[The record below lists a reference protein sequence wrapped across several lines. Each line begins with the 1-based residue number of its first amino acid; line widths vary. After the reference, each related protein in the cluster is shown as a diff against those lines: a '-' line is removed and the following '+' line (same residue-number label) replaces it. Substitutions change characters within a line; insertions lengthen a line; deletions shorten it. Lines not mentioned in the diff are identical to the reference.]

1 MKKSLVL
8 VSAIFCACL
17 LTAANVAGETA
28 SGDEPVSLNF
38 EQKPLGEVLATI
50 TKMTGHAFI
59 IDDQWLDMPVSISVK
74 ATPLHKALKIIFT
87 DINNAIIYQA
97 DGKIKIM
104 VYNEAPQKDKAS
116 ASQQSASQPGN
127 ESSPATEQESEST
140 AEMEQEADSSPTTP
154 QEPESSQEA
163 APEPET
169 DDSADTAEEGG
180 SQPGQEQELEEAQP
194 ENPAE
199 EAAEE
204 QSEST
209 EPGTD

>member
-1 MKKSLVL
+1 MKKSLVFI
-8 VSAIFCACL
+8 SAIFCACL
-17 LTAANVAGETA
+17 LTATNVAGETT
-28 SGDEPVSLNF
+28 SGDEPISLNF

-87 DINNAIIYQA
+87 DINNAIIYQT

-116 ASQQSASQPGN
+116 ASQQSASQP
-127 ESSPATEQESEST
+127 ETASSPAAEQESEPAS
-140 AEMEQEADSSPTTP
+140 EMEQEADSSPTTP

-169 DDSADTAEEGG
+169 DDLGDTAEEGV

>member
-8 VSAIFCACL
+8 VSAIFCVCL
-17 LTAANVAGETA
+17 LTAAGVAGETA
-28 SGDEPVSLNF
+28 SGDESISLNF

-50 TKMTGHAFI
+50 TKITGHAFI
-59 IDDQWLDMPVSISVK
+59 IDAQWLDMPVSIAVK
-74 ATPLHKALKIIFT
+74 ATPLHKALKIIFA

-104 VYNEAPQKDKAS
+104 VYNEAPQKDKGS
-116 ASQQSASQPGN
+116 ASQQTASQPGKA
-127 ESSPATEQESEST
+127 SSPAMAQESDSSQGTEQESEPAPST
-140 AEMEQEADSSPTTP
+140 DQES
-154 QEPESSQEA
+154 ESSQEV

-169 DDSADTAEEGG
+169 DNLTETAEEGG
-180 SQPGQEQELEEAQP
+180 EQPAQEQELEEAQP

-204 QSEST
+204 QSESS
-209 EPGTD
+209 EPETN